1 MSAIV
6 WHGSISGALSVFP
19 KNGLSVRG
27 RSAGSFLEQLI
38 EIEPVIWR
46 AVELFSYSRC
56 YSVLVTTPLTPDNF
70 AFFADCQFN
79 FRVILPLRT
88 GKEMSVNI
96 FPVRAFVYC
105 SHKHKAVT

>member
-1 MSAIV
+1 MSAII

-19 KNGLSVRG
+19 NKGLSVRG
-27 RSAGSFLEQLI
+27 RSAGSFLEQRL

-46 AVELFSYSRC
+46 AVELFIYLSYIRC

-79 FRVILPLRT
+79 FRDILPLRT
-88 GKEMSVNI
+88 GKEM
-96 FPVRAFVYC
+96 
-105 SHKHKAVT
+105 